1 MKHGTLLARG
11 FYTVGSKMTLLLWT
25 HVPRSGTP
33 FPSRGSMPSTPFYVT
48 THKINKLLIKL
59 HNKTFDQLKWVRLN
73 RLPCAVIAIS
83 PGLDKTN
90 SPSATAQ
97 TSLHLRVPNICSLS
111 DWLNC
116 SVGGSWRCNTGV
128 HRSRRF
134 PLCCLRLR
142 VIIVFVA

>member
-1 MKHGTLLARG
+1 MVHYLREVFTRWGRRWPC
-11 FYTVGSKMTLLLWT
+11 FYEPMYPGQGC
-25 HVPRSGTP
+25 RSRVEGQCLRP
-33 FPSRGSMPSTPFYVT
+33 HFMWLR
-48 THKINKLLIKL
+48 IKL
-59 HNKTFDQLKWVRLN
+59 INYRSSFTINHLFNLKWVRLN
-73 RLPCAVIAIS
+73 RLPCAVIAVS

-134 PLCCLRLR
+134 PLCCLCLR